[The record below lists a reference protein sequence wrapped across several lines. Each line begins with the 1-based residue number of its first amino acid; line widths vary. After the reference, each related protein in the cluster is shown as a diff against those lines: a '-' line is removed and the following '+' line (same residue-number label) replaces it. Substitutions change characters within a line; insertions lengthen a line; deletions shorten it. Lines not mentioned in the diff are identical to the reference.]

1 MTVTSTTG
9 PGVKSKSKACAKPA
23 LKSDEQRT
31 KEKEDNVA
39 RKVKLKAAINIAISQ
54 IDDIIELWWMSTT
67 SHSIKPA
74 AMSTWVDA
82 SSRIAN
88 TPPSRMRIDSVGHEL
103 KTEDVSAY
111 PFFSSQLN
119 SPFPGTESDG
129 GQIAEAVRIIK
140 NSEKN
145 QDEYKSLSRDDQATL
160 IALLQGDRDQRETG
174 IVGKSQLRLH
184 DICTT
189 MEKVD
194 TELKNLHTRSRF
206 EPAKLAKHFDAFATN
221 RAGMNGLIRR
231 IASDE
236 HGGDKKTATKSII
249 MGMFKKMYSE
259 LMKRDTFCLDW
270 AAWSKGRPDRR
281 NVIICGWPLATPPT
295 TLSNIHTASEMNKL
309 LTAVID
315 NTCYFEMAKE
325 SDQTTTGLDTPLY
338 KRRGMLIE
346 LDSNDSGCQMLI
358 NPDSSSGDASE
369 TLGRKRKG
377 ASDSL
382 DDGNKENISPDE
394 APPHKCTCQPSIPAN
409 HSENIPTLSLPPHC
423 SSQMGVPHTSLPF
436 DEGVS
441 MLSGILSS
449 SASGPLGGFSEA
461 GGLLPSSM

>member
-1 MTVTSTTG
+1 MTVSSTTG
-9 PGVKSKSKACAKPA
+9 PGVRSKSKARAKPA
-23 LKSDEQRT
+23 PKSDEQRT
-31 KEKEDNVA
+31 KEKEDNIA
-39 RKVKLKAAINIAISQ
+39 RKMKLKAAIDIAISQ
-54 IDDIIELWWMSTT
+54 IDDIIETLADE
-67 SHSIKPA
+67 HN
-74 AMSTWVDA
+74 
-82 SSRIAN
+82 IAFDQACSYVHLGGRVFKDRRRPTIQN
-88 TPPSRMRIDSVGHEL
+88 AYRFCWAQV
-103 KTEDVSAY
+103 EDERW
-111 PFFSSQLN
+111 
-119 SPFPGTESDG
+119 TESDS
-129 GQIAEAVRIIK
+129 GQIAEAVHIIK
-140 NSEKN
+140 DSEKN

-184 DICTT
+184 DIHTT

-194 TELKNLHTRSRF
+194 TELKNLHTRSGFEYLMFGCCNQVDHYTSPTIMLSDAGCEFICQYLRF

-221 RAGMNGLIRR
+221 CAGMNGLIRC

-259 LMKRDTFCLDW
+259 LTKRDTFHLDW
-270 AAWSKGRPDRR
+270 AAWSKGCPDRH
-281 NVIICGWPLATPPT
+281 NIIICGWPLATPPT

-338 KRRGMLIE
+338 KCGGMLIK
-346 LDSNDSGCQMLI
+346 LGSNDSGCQTLI
-358 NPDSSSGDASE
+358 NPDSSGGTSE

-377 ASDSL
+377 PSDSP

-394 APPHKCTCQPSIPAN
+394 APPHKRTR
-409 HSENIPTLSLPPHC
+409 
-423 SSQMGVPHTSLPF
+423 
-436 DEGVS
+436 
-441 MLSGILSS
+441 
-449 SASGPLGGFSEA
+449 
-461 GGLLPSSM
+461 